1 MLTERGIAKLVK
13 SGQPGWNTDRSTH
26 GVGSLLLRIT
36 AAGTPLWYFRPAIGQ
51 RKPYQFGQYRADG
64 DGETT
69 FTSKQARERANN
81 LEALVR
87 AGVADLRAHF
97 DAQHAAAEQAK
108 AAAEAAQRAAE
119 EQARVAAERL
129 AKYSLQALFG
139 TYATLLEKQGKNTSA
154 REVRNVVKNWVTT
167 PHPEIANK
175 PAREVTIRDARV
187 LIAGLTDANYG
198 RSAGKLRSF
207 GRTAYQNALDVE
219 SNPDLPAELIDFAVV
234 SNPFAAISSKA
245 LAKYNRTRDRALS
258 LPETVA
264 YREALEALPADASRD
279 ALLLALLLGGQRF
292 SQLTRI
298 TREDVDLYGRTVT
311 LRDPKGKRVVP
322 RLHVLPLHGHALKLL
337 KRRIEKFDAATEVA
351 RRKGKPAPKHLLSHY
366 GQLPVTVST
375 ASKVVAEI
383 STHLVKEEKVK
394 VPFLL
399 SDIRRTAETLLAG
412 LGVSS
417 DVRAQ
422 LQSHGL
428 GGIQTRHYDRHS
440 YMAEKRAALSLWE
453 SQLYRR
459 KVSNGSAVAKKR
471 QRVKKP

>member
-1 MLTERGIAKLVK
+1 MLTERGIASLIRA
-13 SGQPGWNTDRSTH
+13 GQPGWNTDRNTH
-26 GVGSLLLRIT
+26 GVGSLVLRIT
-36 AAGTPLWYFRPAIGQ
+36 NAGTPLWYFRPAIGQ
-51 RKPYQFGQYRADG
+51 RKPFQFGQYRTDG

-69 FTSKQARERANN
+69 FTSKQARERAND

-87 AGVADLRAHF
+87 TGVSDLKEYF
-97 DAQHAAAEQAK
+97 EAQHAAAEQAK
-108 AAAEAAQRAAE
+108 AAAEAAQWAVE
-119 EQARVAAERL
+119 EQARIEAERL
-129 AKYSLQALFG
+129 AKYNLQALFG
-139 TYATLLEKQGKNTSA
+139 TYATLLEKQGKKTSA
-154 REVRNVVKNWVTT
+154 REVRNVAKNWVTT

-187 LIAGLTDANYG
+187 LIAGLTDANRG
-198 RSAGKLRSF
+198 RTAGKLRSF
-207 GRTAYQNALDVE
+207 GRTAYQNAIDVE

-258 LPETVA
+258 LPETIA
-264 YREALEALPADASRD
+264 YREMLEALPAGASRD

-298 TREDVDLYGRTVT
+298 TREDVDLHGRTVT
-311 LRDPKGKRVVP
+311 LRDPKGKRVLP
-322 RLHVLPLHGHALKLL
+322 RLHVVPLHGNALELLKLRVAKL
-337 KRRIEKFDAATEVA
+337 DAATEVA
-351 RRKGKPAPKHLLSHY
+351 ERKGKPTPKHLLSHY

-375 ASKVVAEI
+375 ASSIVADISARLVAE
-383 STHLVKEEKVK
+383 KKVNA
-394 VPFLL
+394 PFRL

-417 DVRAQ
+417 DMRAH

-440 YMAEKRAALSLWE
+440 YMAEKRAALELWE

-459 KVSNGSAVAKKR
+459 KAANRSAAATKR
-471 QRVKKP
+471 KPARKP